1 MVYLHICLPAL
12 LIVEMK
18 QLSEAAEKA
27 TISKVKDVPSQKQ
40 QAMAAEL
47 GGLSQAEKKRLVAQY
62 DCESDGDSEYPIND
76 HLALHCMRKLS
87 KRFLQDQGVRQCHI
101 SPANCNIMT

>member
-1 MVYLHICLPAL
+1 MIEQIIFKDSALSLFLICMVCLHICLPAL

-27 TISKVKDVPSQKQ
+27 TISEVRDVPSQKQ
-40 QAMAAEL
+40 QVMAAEL

-76 HLALHCMRKLS
+76 H
-87 KRFLQDQGVRQCHI
+87 
-101 SPANCNIMT
+101 